1 MEQINQLIFIV
12 YALVLLGILTS
23 TLGQDNASSPLI
35 AGGYWSSSLLL
46 RASSLFTWAALP
58 IFGEFLLDVAN
69 GAYLASSVTLCLLFR
84 SWNAKINARLLVFLM
99 LCWIFVMVAFHFLRL
114 QPDSF
119 AQRVMLVTIPIILL
133 ESWQIYELVRQLRS
147 DKSFTLRILIVS
159 VFLQAV
165 LAFLR
170 MSVTWFNHDDSVAN
184 ILQQKSSI
192 AFMFI
197 ANMSAN
203 LLCYVM
209 VSSLLFQKLWKSAS
223 NSLNEILQKTRDL
236 KSAQQEKE
244 EMEELNSALEVL
256 LAEKNQF
263 VKKLTMSEKLSNMGT
278 MVSSLAH
285 EINQPLGAIRLNT
298 DFLEQR
304 LMKNGDLVR
313 YQDILSR
320 IQHDGERAANT
331 ITKLRHFFYSGSGEF
346 ELFNLSVL
354 IKDVVAIA
362 SPEANSRK
370 VSLIAD
376 VPKDA
381 MVNGDPSQLQMV
393 ILNLLNNAMEAL
405 RANSGE
411 KIVHIRLSRL
421 SQSTEV
427 EVIDN
432 GPGVANVVQLFE
444 LFNTTKESGMG
455 VGLWLS
461 RSIMELHGGNIT
473 VVNPGE
479 AGAIFKLRFPNP

>member
-1 MEQINQLIFIV
+1 MEQVNQLIFIV

-35 AGGYWSSSLLL
+35 TSTYWPASLLF
-46 RASSLFTWAALP
+46 RAASLIFWAALP
-58 IFGEFLLDVAN
+58 IFGGALLDFAN
-69 GAYLASSVTLCLLFR
+69 GAYLASSIALCLLFR
-84 SWNAKINARLLVFLM
+84 SWNAKINTRLWVLLM
-99 LCWIFVMVAFHFLRL
+99 LCWALVMIAFHFLRL
-114 QPDSF
+114 QPNSF
-119 AQRVMLVTIPIILL
+119 AQRVILISTPICLL
-133 ESWQIYELVRQLRS
+133 ESWQIYELVKQARN
-147 DKSFTLRILIVS
+147 DKSFALRVLIVA
-159 VFLQAV
+159 VFLQVA

-170 MSVTWFNHDDSVAN
+170 MFVAWFDRDDSVVN
-184 ILQQKSSI
+184 ILQQKSSTAI
-192 AFMFI
+192 IFI

-209 VSSLLFQKLWKSAS
+209 VSSHQYQKLWKAAT
-223 NSLNEILQKTRDL
+223 NSLHDLMQKTRDL
-236 KSAQQEKE
+236 KSTQQEKE
-244 EMEELNSALEVL
+244 QIEGLNRALEVL

-263 VKKLTMSEKLSNMGT
+263 VKKLTMSEKLSTMGT

-304 LMKNGDLVR
+304 LTKNGDLMR

-331 ITKLRHFFYSGSGEF
+331 ITKLRHFFYSGGGEF
-346 ELFNLSVL
+346 ELFNLSAL
-354 IKDVVAIA
+354 IEDILVIA

-370 VSLIAD
+370 ISLTVD
-376 VPKDA
+376 LPKDA

-393 ILNLLNNAMEAL
+393 ILNLINNAMEAL
-405 RANSGE
+405 RVNSGE
-411 KIVHIRLSRL
+411 KLVHIRLKRML
-421 SQSTEV
+421 QSIEV

-432 GPGVANVVQLFE
+432 GPGVPVVTHLFE
-444 LFNTTKESGMG
+444 LFHTTKESGMG

-473 VVNPGE
+473 VVNPGK
-479 AGAIFKLRFPNP
+479 AGAIFKLHFPKP